1 MLFSVCTSYRTRPKS
16 SVVVCPVPEITARTV
31 DAEEARRCG
40 LVRRVVPAGE
50 LLEAA
55 LDEAEALA
63 RCAPDS
69 VAMTKELLW
78 RTSGLPV
85 GLALDLAASANVF
98 ARTSPDMKE
107 GLAAFFDKRKPR
119 W

>member
-1 MLFSVCTSYRTRPKS
+1 M
-16 SVVVCPVPEITARTV
+16 
-31 DAEEARRCG
+31 
-40 LVRRVVPAGE
+40 GE
-50 LLEAA
+50 GA
-55 LDEAEALA
+55 LAPIWAEALA